1 MGPTQ
6 SPTKMGTGDKE
17 PREWTVL
24 PTGTIRSLGDE
35 QCYQLA
41 Q

>member
-6 SPTKMGTGDKE
+6 SPTKMGTVDKE
-17 PREWTVL
+17 PGGWTVL
-24 PTGTIRSLGDE
+24 PTGTIRSPGDE
-35 QCYQLA
+35 QYYQLA